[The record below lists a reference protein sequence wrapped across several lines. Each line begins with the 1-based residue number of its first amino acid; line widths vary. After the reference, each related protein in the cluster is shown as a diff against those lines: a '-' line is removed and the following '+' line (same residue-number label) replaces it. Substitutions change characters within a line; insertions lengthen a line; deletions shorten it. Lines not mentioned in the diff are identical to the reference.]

1 MNQRMNEP
9 IFVPLLFATLS
20 LLDSF
25 FPSGLLLRK
34 NPSARLCM
42 LSFHVT
48 SQVSRYLDGS
58 FQLPLSPET
67 DIWKKNSDRIPIFC
81 TSFWN
86 LFAYLCQWTQRRVS
100 CNTFFLQSIR
110 TFWSSIWSSAVEVP
124 FICIDL
130 CRFSILDVPPS
141 GSENIPKPCCR
152 LMVLRL
158 TTFFCFEYLQRNHV
172 GQMLSMEVCALRCSL
187 QAWLRNV

>member
-67 DIWKKNSDRIPIFC
+67 DIWKKKLRPNSNILHIFLK
-81 TSFWN
+81 SFCISLPLN
-86 LFAYLCQWTQRRVS
+86 AKKSLLQHLFFAKHTYLLELHLELS
-100 CNTFFLQSIR
+100 
-110 TFWSSIWSSAVEVP
+110 
-124 FICIDL
+124 
-130 CRFSILDVPPS
+130 S
-141 GSENIPKPCCR
+141 GSSLHLYR
-152 LMVLRL
+152 S
-158 TTFFCFEYLQRNHV
+158 
-172 GQMLSMEVCALRCSL
+172 LSLFYTRCAPFRVWKYS
-187 QAWLRNV
+187 QALLPPYGITAHHFLPFRVPAKK

>member
-1 MNQRMNEP
+1 
-9 IFVPLLFATLS
+9 
-20 LLDSF
+20 
-25 FPSGLLLRK
+25 
-34 NPSARLCM
+34 M

-67 DIWKKNSDRIPIFC
+67 DIWKKLRPNSNVLYILKYFFISLPINAKK
-81 TSFWN
+81 S
-86 LFAYLCQWTQRRVS
+86 LLQHL
-100 CNTFFLQSIR
+100 FLQSIC

-152 LMVLRL
+152 LMVLRPRL
-158 TTFFCFEYLQRNHV
+158 SSVSSCKEITWDKCYLWK
-172 GQMLSMEVCALRCSL
+172 CATC
-187 QAWLRNV
+187 AVHCKPD

>member
-9 IFVPLLFATLS
+9 IFGLLLFATLS

-25 FPSGLLLRK
+25 FPSGLLLK
-34 NPSARLCM
+34 KILQHDFGCC
-42 LSFHVT
+42 LSM
-48 SQVSRYLDGS
+48 
-58 FQLPLSPET
+58 LPLKFQGTWMVPSSYPFLPKQTSE
-67 DIWKKNSDRIPIFC
+67 KNWDRIPMFC
-81 TSFWN
+81 TSWN
-86 LFAYLCQWTQRRVS
+86 LFSYLCQSTQRRVS
-100 CNTFFLQSIR
+100 CNTFFLQSIC

-152 LMVLRL
+152 LMVLRPRL
-158 TTFFCFEYLQRNHV
+158 SSVSSTCKEITWDKCYLWK
-172 GQMLSMEVCALRCSL
+172 CATC
-187 QAWLRNV
+187 AVHCKPD

>member
-1 MNQRMNEP
+1 MNQRMNNQSLV
-9 IFVPLLFATLS
+9 FFSLPLCHFLILS
-20 LLDSF
+20 F
-25 FPSGLLLRK
+25 HVVCFWEK

-42 LSFHVT
+42 FSFHVT
-48 SQVSRYLDGS
+48 SQVSRYLEGS
-58 FQLPLSPET
+58 FQLPLLPKQTSE
-67 DIWKKNSDRIPIFC
+67 KNSDRIPMFC
-81 TSFWN
+81 TSWN
-86 LFAYLCQWTQRRVS
+86 LFAYLCQSTQRRVS

-110 TFWSSIWSSAVEVP
+110 TFWSSIWSSTVEVP

-130 CRFSILDVPPS
+130 CRFSILDVPRS
-141 GSENIPKPCCR
+141 GSENVPKPCCR

-158 TTFFCFEYLQRNHV
+158 TTFCRLEYLQRNNV